1 MDATQIIR
9 EITETFLPLF
19 AIPHPS
25 GQEQALSTHLADL
38 LRSRGSTV
46 EADDHWNLRCD
57 FPATAGLES
66 APLVCFQG
74 HLDTLTAPAADNTPC
89 RVQDD
94 HLVGDG
100 YSPLGS
106 NSPSPTA
113 LCVCC

>member
-46 EADDHWNLRCD
+46 
-57 FPATAGLES
+57 
-66 APLVCFQG
+66 
-74 HLDTLTAPAADNTPC
+74 
-89 RVQDD
+89 
-94 HLVGDG
+94 
-100 YSPLGS
+100 
-106 NSPSPTA
+106 
-113 LCVCC
+113 